1 MFAGVYVKPVEFFF
15 IYGFLEYYISIVK
28 SIFSDVDLGT
38 PYLYDAAFQRKY
50 LMTKRIKLFSKKDS
64 IKDITY
70 SLKKTFG
77 FTKLI
82 IGPESNV
89 ALT

>member
-1 MFAGVYVKPVEFFF
+1 
-15 IYGFLEYYISIVK
+15 
-28 SIFSDVDLGT
+28 
-38 PYLYDAAFQRKY
+38 
-50 LMTKRIKLFSKKDS
+50 MTKRIKLFSKKDS
-64 IKDITY
+64 IKDITC